1 MMYDT
6 FYTSTNIDKKMN
18 INNNNNNN
26 STLKVD
32 TFIKSTYI
40 QPSISSVTTLSSS
53 TSNNNNQGL
62 DDHKILL
69 WIQRQLEAYIA
80 LSIIPSLLSIDDL
93 GHGKLLLCL
102 IHRFKP
108 DIILDLINTI
118 ESKTSIE
125 CLLLAD
131 HLIQQNWNIPIDS
144 FIHHLYQ
151 QQHDTS
157 YYSSIHHLFNQFNN
171 DSPSSS
177 SSSSSSS
184 LSAGYPSSSST
195 TTFVLSPSLD
205 YNHNSNNNLYSLP
218 TSVPSSDNMNE
229 ESGAD
234 FNADQNLIRQRLLKE
249 EEEEH
254 DGDNDNRLWIVSTH
268 QSIQKFMNQPI
279 PTQYH
284 SLLNL
289 IQLLQQIQL
298 DFIRLSKNPSTE
310 CQDYKN
316 KMDSLQQLINRLVS
330 FDQSLNHIN
339 DTSYHYYLMDLLQQK
354 YKCLSIWVNETLCIY
369 QHAFNVQVWMDEQ
382 FDYLDRVKNK
392 IQYHHQSE
400 DDGEAYKQLSTWIND
415 VTHYRQTNIAILKLE
430 HRCNRLSSSSS
441 TSSSPWSLVDKMT
454 MEMILHIL
462 NRFET
467 LIPTCQPLF
476 KSIQFYQ
483 DQFKWNQLCI
493 KIKETLHQLYVSSQS
508 LINQIKWKIEDIQK
522 DLKLVSS
529 LAPFIQHK
537 QQQQQWKILFKRMMK
552 FYENREHGYTAIVY
566 LYEQLVSQSSSFKA
580 IIEQEYQSIQKSWQD
595 LSYQMNKTRH
605 ILHQQSE
612 IMDFIDQCQKISY
625 KVNTF
630 EQQCQ
635 DLDCYFDDDDSM
647 WLVDQVEII
656 NKHITQH
663 LDVAA
668 CILDS
673 NKNHVKIM
681 TTATAAAIILTQ
693 DDSEWDNHHQSIEY
707 FMKKWILQLQTWQ
720 SLCTASLEMYK
731 KKQGQ
736 ILKKRELEGMKRQ
749 VDDMM
754 GQLHSSY
761 SFTHINPWLC
771 PSASLFILQKEYHH
785 FYSFFIKLQ
794 TQWENQNKHQNDGNE
809 DDVYKDMMLSIEK
822 DLIFLQQLF
831 IQQRKSLDLLEKR
844 IDWEKKLTTAHT
856 WMNQMINSIHFIFPS
871 VFSNDKF
878 YNNYHDDGNNFETLE
893 QQLAQHKYLL
903 ESEQLSFDLLVGKM
917 DEDEDNNHNN
927 KDKNNNH
934 HHYHNYHQD
943 EEVDGLKVF
952 STESS
957 TTLTE
962 FTSVTEISSNTTPT
976 ERPIQIDQR
985 HQLFIDQIDELYRLF
1000 DTVRSVMNQQNMIG
1014 KFTSLIHNVDKTSAS
1029 LRKQLDH
1036 ATKQPF
1042 QLFFNEGA
1050 EPSHHQHHIQLMDN
1064 SNDKN
1069 MDQAIENIETFVVNI
1084 WQQAG
1089 SYIPY
1094 SSSYLAMGDSL
1105 RWKAIACYDDL
1116 LVSTLHLV
1124 KQHRVYETRQKVAL
1138 DHWYQYHTLLNDVE
1152 RILLQLNVLME
1163 DDKEDQFNLQ
1173 ETLNLLKS
1181 TYDGAQSILNSV
1193 DSMLITLQQQ
1203 QHDNDM
1209 SPIYDDNTL
1218 QLLTARFDNMQLL
1231 VNNVF
1236 LCLLQTIKDEA
1247 QNEHEIILNRCQQLY
1262 HMDFFDVEDNDTQD
1276 NTFYLIAK
1284 QDDLFME
1291 HKSSQST
1298 HYILANMLLQCQQ
1311 VSLYDY
1317 NSSYSCQQIMD
1328 NLTLMVTTEKC
1339 IFDTMI
1345 PRAIEF
1351 GKEASKLYHW
1361 MDGTRLCLVE
1371 FGHQEQ
1377 QQQEKESDKD
1387 HRYIDMNWQLDLRIW
1402 EHRVDNFEKSDYQ
1415 VFHTNIHEWLKASHY
1430 QTNDE
1435 DIKVYDAVILNKIYE
1450 HLKKCIQSLVQGIDV
1465 SWQEL
1470 KDVLQHTLT
1479 IVAQLWFEKIMDQ
1492 KWQQFITTI
1501 DKSCDH
1507 ANDLVST
1514 FHYLHGNSNSNED
1527 DDGNDDNTVMMMMGK
1542 ESELITTEQG
1552 LFKLEHE
1559 TTILLQHQ
1567 QQAIMDVMK
1576 QYDQCTY
1583 WMDQLDIDNAMDKWK
1598 SVIDQHKQH
1607 IRYNINLCQYWEAA
1621 ADVQGYLTIM
1631 EQMIEK
1637 NNPSLLF
1644 GNNNNNNSTTKVFT
1658 VMDGRAILIEMET
1671 RHKIY
1676 SEALDSCM
1684 EKVKQAVSSLIEKY
1698 SKTDYKKLIN
1708 KRNKTEQKYIE
1719 RIQEWKQ
1726 WIESQHQQLQQ
1737 QKHDVIG
1744 RSRKISLPS
1753 KLPPTP
1759 PLLPSTTS
1767 RRRISSSTSAS
1778 LSPLFNNN
1786 NNSTSSNINNINNS
1800 SNSNN
1805 NNRKLMGR
1813 KSSLSNLKPPP
1824 PNSYVA
1830 DPKNDLDMEIGR
1842 IVNRVPYK
1850 IELQMVPGE
1859 VGRYWFGNKLV
1870 FCRILRSRMVMVRV
1884 GGGWTEL
1891 SQFLRD
1897 HALLVNDAQKL
1908 MMRRNSSID
1917 HSSNNSNNSNNIGSY
1932 CQETFLETKRA
1943 ISPNSGRPLPRMS
1956 QSSSTNTTS
1965 SITSKA
1971 GFKDGDRY
1979 FAVDNDGHQ
1988 HEMIM
1993 TPHDHI
1999 RRRL

>member
-1 MMYDT
+1 MIHDT
-6 FYTSTNIDKKMN
+6 FYIPTNIDKKMN
-18 INNNNNNN
+18 INSNNNNNNNN
-26 STLKVD
+26 SDTLKVD
-32 TFIKSTYI
+32 TFIKSAYI
-40 QPSISSVTTLSSS
+40 QPSISSVTTSSSS

-108 DIILDLINTI
+108 DIMLNLINTI

-131 HLIQQNWNIPIDS
+131 HLIQQYWNIPIDS
-144 FIHHLYQ
+144 FVHHLYQQQ

-157 YYSSIHHLFNQFNN
+157 YYSSIHHLFNQFNT
-171 DSPSSS
+171 DSSSSSFSSS
-177 SSSSSSS
+177 SSSSTS
-184 LSAGYPSSSST
+184 
-195 TTFVLSPSLD
+195 TFVLSPSLD
-205 YNHNSNNNLYSLP
+205 YNHNNNNLCSLP
-218 TSVPSSDNMNE
+218 MLAPSSDGMNE

-234 FNADQNLIRQRLLKE
+234 FNADQNLIRQRLLKQE
-249 EEEEH
+249 VEH

-279 PTQYH
+279 PIQYH

-298 DFIRLSKNPSTE
+298 DFIRLSTASSTE
-310 CQDYKN
+310 CQAHKN
-316 KMDSLQQLINRLVS
+316 KIDSLQQLINRLAS
-330 FDQSLNHIN
+330 FDQDLYLIN
-339 DTSYHYYLMDLLQQK
+339 NTSYHYYLMDLLQQK
-354 YKCLSIWVNETLCIY
+354 YKCLSICVNETLCIY

-382 FDYLDRVKNK
+382 LDYLDRVKNK

-400 DDGEAYKQLSTWIND
+400 DDGEAYKQLSAWIND

-430 HRCNRLSSSSS
+430 HCCNRLSSSSS
-441 TSSSPWSLVDKMT
+441 TSSTWSIVDKLT
-454 MEMILHIL
+454 MEMILHTL

-467 LIPTCQPLF
+467 LIPACQSLL

-493 KIKETLHQLYVSSQS
+493 KVKETLHQLYVSSQS
-508 LINQIKWKIEDIQK
+508 LIDQIQWKNENTQK
-522 DLKLVSS
+522 DLKLISS
-529 LAPFIQHK
+529 SSPFIQHK
-537 QQQQQWKILFKRMMK
+537 QQQQQWKILSKRMMK
-552 FYENREHGYTAIVY
+552 FHENREHGYTAIVY
-566 LYEQLVSQSSSFKA
+566 LYEQLVSQSSSFKE
-580 IIEQEYQSIQKSWQD
+580 IIEQEYQTIQKSWQE

-612 IMDFIDQCQKISY
+612 IIDFIDQCHKINY

-630 EQQCQ
+630 EQHCQ
-635 DLDCYFDDDDSM
+635 DLDFYHDDNI

-656 NKHITQH
+656 NKHITQQ

-681 TTATAAAIILTQ
+681 TAATTAAISLTQ
-693 DDSEWDNHHQSIEY
+693 DDSEWSNHHQSVEY
-707 FMKKWILQLQTWQ
+707 FMKEWVLQLQTWQ
-720 SLCTASLEMYK
+720 SLCATLLEMYQQ
-731 KKQGQ
+731 KQGQ
-736 ILKKRELEGMKRQ
+736 ILMKRELEGMKRQ
-749 VDDMM
+749 LGDMM
-754 GQLHSSY
+754 GQLQSSY
-761 SFTHINPWLC
+761 SFSHINPWLC
-771 PSASLFILQKEYHH
+771 PSTSLFILQKEYHH
-785 FYSFFIKLQ
+785 FYAFFIKLQ
-794 TQWENQNKHQNDGNE
+794 TQWETQSKNQNDNGSHE
-809 DDVYKDMMLSIEK
+809 EYKDMIQSIEK
-822 DLIFLQQLF
+822 DMVLLQQLF
-831 IQQRKSLDLLEKR
+831 LQQRQSLDLLEKR
-844 IDWEKKLTTAHT
+844 IDWEQKLTTAHT
-856 WMNQMINSIHFIFPS
+856 WMNQMVNSIHFIFPS
-871 VFSNDKF
+871 VFSSDKF
-878 YNNYHDDGNNFETLE
+878 YNNYQDDGNNFETLE
-893 QQLAQHKYLL
+893 QQLAQHKHLL
-903 ESEQLSFDLLVGKM
+903 ESEQLSYDILIGKI
-917 DEDEDNNHNN
+917 DENDSNHNN
-927 KDKNNNH
+927 KGKNNH
-934 HHYHNYHQD
+934 HHYHYQQD
-943 EEVDGLKVF
+943 EEVDGLKIF

-962 FTSVTEISSNTTPT
+962 FTLVTEASSNTTPA
-976 ERPIQIDQR
+976 ERPVQIDQR
-985 HQLFIDQIDELYRLF
+985 HQLFIDQTDELYRLF
-1000 DTVRSVMNQQNMIG
+1000 DTVRTVMNQQNMIG
-1014 KFTSLIHNVDKTSAS
+1014 KFTSLINNVDKTSAS

-1036 ATKQPF
+1036 ATKQPC
-1042 QLFFNEGA
+1042 QLFFNENA
-1050 EPSHHQHHIQLMDN
+1050 ESSHHQHHIQLVDN
-1064 SNDKN
+1064 NNNKKN
-1069 MDQAIENIETFVVNI
+1069 MNEAIENIETFVVNI

-1105 RWKAIACYDDL
+1105 RWKAITCYDDL

-1124 KQHRVYETRQKVAL
+1124 EQHRVYESRQKMAL
-1138 DHWYQYHTLLNDVE
+1138 DHWYQYHTLLDKVE
-1152 RILLQLNVLME
+1152 GVLLELNVFMKDDME
-1163 DDKEDQFNLQ
+1163 NQFNLQ

-1181 TYDGAQSILNSV
+1181 TYDNAQSILSSV

-1203 QHDNDM
+1203 EDDNDTL
-1209 SPIYDDNTL
+1209 PIYDDNTF
-1218 QLLTARFDNMQLL
+1218 QLLTARYENMQLL

-1236 LCLLQTIKDEA
+1236 LCLLQTIKEEA

-1262 HMDFFDVEDNDTQD
+1262 NMDFFDVEDNNTQN

-1284 QDDLFME
+1284 QDDLFAE
-1291 HKSSQST
+1291 HRSSQSI
-1298 HYILANMLLQCQQ
+1298 HYILTNMLLQCQRI
-1311 VSLYDY
+1311 SLYDY
-1317 NSSYSCQQIMD
+1317 DSCFSYQQIMD
-1328 NLTLMVTTEKC
+1328 NLTSMVTTEKY

-1345 PRAIEF
+1345 RRAIEF
-1351 GKEASKLYHW
+1351 GKEASRLYHW
-1361 MDGTRLCLVE
+1361 MDDTRLCLVE

-1377 QQQEKESDKD
+1377 QKLEEEGAKD
-1387 HRYIDMNWQLDLRIW
+1387 LHCIDMHWKLDLRIW
-1402 EHRVDNFEKSDYQ
+1402 EHRLDTFEKGNYRE
-1415 VFHTNIHEWLKASHY
+1415 FHTNIHEWLKTSHY
-1430 QTNDE
+1430 QIKEE
-1435 DIKVYDAVILNKIYE
+1435 DAKMYDTVMLNKIYE
-1450 HLKKCIQSLVQGIDV
+1450 HLKKCVQFMVQGIDV

-1479 IVAQLWFEKIMDQ
+1479 TVAQFWFEKIMDQ

-1514 FHYLHGNSNSNED
+1514 FHYLHDSSNSSED

-1559 TTILLQHQ
+1559 TSILLQHQ

-1583 WMDQLDIDNAMDKWK
+1583 WMDQLDIDNAMDRWK
-1598 SVIDQHKQH
+1598 SIIDQHKQH

-1631 EQMIEK
+1631 EQIIEK
-1637 NNPSLLF
+1637 NNPSLLI
-1644 GNNNNNNSTTKVFT
+1644 GNNNNSTTKAFT
-1658 VMDGRAILIEMET
+1658 IMDGRAILIEMET

-1676 SEALDSCM
+1676 NEALDSCM
-1684 EKVKQAVSSLIEKY
+1684 EKVKQAASSLIEKY
-1698 SKTDYKKLIN
+1698 SKTDYKKLIS

-1786 NNSTSSNINNINNS
+1786 NSTS

-1805 NNRKLMGR
+1805 INNNSSSNNNNRIFMGR

-1830 DPKNDLDMEIGR
+1830 DPKNDLDIEIGR

-1917 HSSNNSNNSNNIGSY
+1917 YNNNNSSNNGGY

-1999 RRRL
+1999 RRRM